1 MADLIAGAT
10 HGAGLGTTAARWV
23 FVFIWFCGVSVGLID
38 GYFTPL
44 DPLNATAYLAGL
56 VGALILTT
64 PGTAPLP
71 LRRSLWLPI
80 IALYIV
86 ALVLPKAPELGN
98 IPAIL
103 FAMYL
108 VAFAIPRGNQV
119 IGGLGS
125 ALVISYIS
133 TWALANGASS
143 NELISLLVIPIGS
156 VVAGVIWRVV
166 LGWIVAEER
175 HHRTAAGRAAAR
187 TAAALEAI
195 RASQRELMVVRAE
208 VGPLLEEIARGK
220 AIDAETRVAL
230 VRVEAAVRDR
240 IRAPHL
246 QHPDLVAAFARLRD
260 RKVTVVV
267 LGEPIVDGGLVDEAL
282 VTRLIEVTSSI
293 KEGRVTV
300 RTLPS
305 GRRAA
310 VSVVLQGP
318 TESEQILLTANG
330 ATVSRG

>member
-1 MADLIAGAT
+1 MADLIAKST
-10 HGAGLGTTAARWV
+10 HGAGLGTAAARWV
-23 FVFIWFCGVSVGLID
+23 FVFIWFCGVWVGLID

-44 DPLNATAYLAGL
+44 APLNATAYLAGL
-56 VGALILTT
+56 AGTFILTT

-71 LRRSLWLPI
+71 LHRSLWLPV

-98 IPAIL
+98 IPVII

-125 ALVISYIS
+125 ALVIIYVSS
-133 TWALANGASS
+133 WALANGASS
-143 NELISLLVIPIGS
+143 SELIALLVVPIGA
-156 VVAGVIWRVV
+156 VVAGIVWRIV
-166 LGWIVAEER
+166 LGWIVSKER
-175 HHRTAAGRAAAR
+175 HHRTARGRAAAR
-187 TAAALEAI
+187 TAASLEAI
-195 RASQRELMVVRAE
+195 RASQQELMVVRAE
-208 VGPLLEEIARGK
+208 VGPLLEEIAQGK
-220 AIDAETRVAL
+220 IIDTETKVAL

-246 QHPDLVAAFARLRD
+246 QHSDLVAAFARLRD
-260 RKVTVVV
+260 RQVTVVV
-267 LGEPIVDGGLVDEAL
+267 LGEPIVDGGLIDEAL
-282 VTRLIEVTSSI
+282 VKRLIEVTSSI

-300 RTLPS
+300 RTLPP

-318 TESEQILLTANG
+318 AESEQILLAANG
-330 ATVSRG
+330 GTVSRG